1 MFVQRVKQAMSEQG
15 ISQSELVKLTGIS
28 RSGISQYLSGKNI
41 PRKKAL
47 TSIANALNVT
57 PEWLTANE
65 SKKITVQQAAE
76 LMGMDAQTLRIG
88 LQENAFP
95 FGTAWKSP
103 NAKNFTYVIYP
114 KKFTEYTGIKL

>member
-1 MFVQRVKQAMSEQG
+1 MFVQRLKQAMTEKG

-47 TSIANALNVT
+47 NIIAKALNVT
-57 PEWLTANE
+57 PEWLIE
-65 SKKITVQQAAE
+65 GGSKKITVQQAAD
-76 LMGMDAQTLRIG
+76 LMGVSPQFIRVA
-88 LQENAFP
+88 LQQKELP
-95 FGTAWKSP
+95 FGAAVKVG
-103 NAKNFTYVIYP
+103 KERYTYYISP